1 MRKLILLMGIL
12 LFFTQGAFA
21 QKKAKNIDIKWTSEK
36 KCKKIYFTQDA
47 VFAYDDTGYYILR
60 KAGAIKE
67 KNYLVHI
74 DNKLNLDK
82 SREIFLGKGRKKRHL
97 HHFRGFNNKLYM
109 YTTFLNR
116 NINSLYVQ
124 TVNKKTLMPNED
136 IKKLISFEHKKKNGI
151 GNFSVLTSRD
161 STKLMVYYNLPYQEN
176 EKEKFG
182 FYIYDK
188 EMNEIWSKQ
197 ITLPYKDKL
206 FVIKDYDIDNNGAV
220 HILGK
225 LFNKKAKDKRKGKVN
240 YRYQILSYYNN
251 GTELKRY
258 DIRLKGKFVKD
269 VKMVV
274 NDDKDII
281 CAGFYS
287 DDNSDSIKGI
297 YFVKIDHETK
307 ELITESYKKF
317 DSNFITQYM
326 KEGAKKNTKKRIA
339 KGKNVELYSYDL
351 NDIVLKK
358 DGGAVL
364 IGEDYDSSVMTSTYF
379 KGNGGYGKQ
388 TTYYYTYNNI
398 IVINISPKGQILWAQ
413 KVPKRQTSNAPGYF
427 ASYASMITDHKIYL
441 LYNDNPK
448 NLISGENDKGKI
460 YNLSNLKKSVIVL
473 ASLDSDGK
481 LTRDIIPKPDKT
493 KLFLIPKASTQ
504 INDDTM
510 IIFIKRARKYRYA
523 KLTFKE

>member
-1 MRKLILLMGIL
+1 MGIL

-21 QKKAKNIDIKWTSEK
+21 QKKAKNVDIKWSSEK
-36 KCKKIYFTQDA
+36 KSKKRSFVPYA
-47 VFAYDDTGYYILR
+47 VFSHDDTGYYTLQFV
-60 KAGAIKE
+60 GSS
-67 KNYLVHI
+67 KNEYYLFHY
-74 DNKLNLDK
+74 DNKLNLKK
-82 SREIFLGKGRKKRHL
+82 SQKISFGKRRNGRDL
-97 HHFRGFNNKLYM
+97 HHFREFNNKIYM
-109 YTTFLNR
+109 FSTFLDNKNKR
-116 NINSLYVQ
+116 NNLYVQ
-124 TVNKKTLMPNED
+124 TINKKTLKPNQD
-136 IKKLISFEHKKKNGI
+136 IKKIISFAFKKKSKSGYFN
-151 GNFSVLTSRD
+151 VLTSRD
-161 STKLMVYYNLPYQEN
+161 STKLMVYYKLPNKKN

-182 FYIYDK
+182 FHVYDK
-188 EMNEIWSKQ
+188 DMNEIWSKQ
-197 ITLPYKDKL
+197 ITLPYKNKL
-206 FVIKDYDIDNNGAV
+206 FDIKDYDIDNNGAV

-240 YRYQILSYYNN
+240 YRFQILSYYNN

-269 VKMVV
+269 VKIAV

-287 DDNSDSIKGI
+287 DGDSDSMKGT
-297 YFVKIDHETK
+297 YFIKIDHETK
-307 ELITESYKKF
+307 EIITESYKKF
-317 DSNFITQYM
+317 DSSFITQYM
-326 KEGAKKNTKKRIA
+326 KEGAKKNTKKRMA
-339 KGKNVELYSYDL
+339 KGKKVELYHYDL
-351 NDIVLKK
+351 NDIVLKE

-379 KGNGGYGKQ
+379 KGNGGYGTQ
-388 TTYYYTYNNI
+388 TTYFFTYNNI
-398 IVINISPKGQILWAQ
+398 IVINISPKGEILWAQ
-413 KVPKRQTSNAPGYF
+413 KVPKRQTSNAPGHF

-448 NLISGENDKGKI
+448 NLINGENDKGKI

-481 LTRDIIPKPDKT
+481 LTREIIPKPDKT
-493 KLFLIPKASTQ
+493 KLFLIPKASIQ

-510 IIFIKRARKYRYA
+510 IIFIQRARKYRYA